1 MRRVATIL
9 LALAVLVP
17 LGGCG
22 NAKTQTS
29 RRDAGVRGGP
39 TMGPYLFDI
48 RGTVKELRAQ
58 GIAVRRTG
66 PSHLADRALPAPLK
80 SADFTF
86 DGTPFTLLLF
96 PSGDLANDAA
106 SSLSSKLNGGDVVIG
121 QNILAV
127 VRRKGQGYERV
138 RAAIAGLG
146 SNPAGPEP
154 GQPAPG
160 EPYS

>member
-1 MRRVATIL
+1 MPRVAMLL
-9 LALAVLVP
+9 LALVALVA
-17 LGGCG
+17 LAGCG
-22 NAKTQTS
+22 NSKTQSS
-29 RRDAGVRGGP
+29 RRDVGVRGGP
-39 TMGPYLFDI
+39 TMGPYLFDL
-48 RGTVKELRAQ
+48 RGAVKELRAE
-58 GIAVRRTG
+58 GIDVHRTG
-66 PSHLADRALPAPLK
+66 PSHLADRALPAPEK
-80 SADFTF
+80 SADFTA

-106 SSLSSKLNGGDVVIG
+106 NSLSSHVDGDVVIG

-127 VRRKGQGYERV
+127 VRRRGRGFDRV

-146 SNPAGPEP
+146 SNPPGPEP